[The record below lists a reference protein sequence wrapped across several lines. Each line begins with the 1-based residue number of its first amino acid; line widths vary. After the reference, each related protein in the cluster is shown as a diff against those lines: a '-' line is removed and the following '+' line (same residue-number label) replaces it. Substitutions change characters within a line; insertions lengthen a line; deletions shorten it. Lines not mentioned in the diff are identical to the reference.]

1 MASLSH
7 VNAGQGYVYQDA
19 RDVNTM
25 GAATIM
31 TQFFP
36 LDAAMRCYFT
46 EWARFLKEGK
56 FFETKADKDED
67 RRYAASGAARLG
79 RIAAT
84 GAVISN
90 I

>member
-1 MASLSH
+1 
-7 VNAGQGYVYQDA
+7 
-19 RDVNTM
+19 
-25 GAATIM
+25 
-31 TQFFP
+31 
-36 LDAAMRCYFT
+36 MRCYFT
-46 EWARFLKEGK
+46 EWVRLLKEGK